1 MNAQMFDRKTGFVP
15 EAVLRS
21 EMIDIAAPAA
31 VVWQILTDLD
41 KYGEWNPFCV
51 HCTSTLEM
59 GAAVN
64 MSLVDYV
71 NPGRLMPN
79 VEYVCAFEPCK
90 RPSWEVPWTEQWPY
104 PGRRALNQ
112 LQLDDTALWHRVRL
126 RLDPT
131 PQGRAL
137 AVTGEVDPVT
147 EARVFISTDHN
158 DATVRF
164 VLRLVTVDPDL
175 LMHVIE

>member
-1 MNAQMFDRKTGFVP
+1 MSAQMLDRKTGFVP

-31 VVWQILTDLD
+31 VVWQVLTDLD

-79 VEYVCAFEPCK
+79 VEYVCAFEPGK
-90 RPSWEVPWTEQWPY
+90 RLSWEMPWTEQWPY
-104 PGRRALNQ
+104 PARRDQIIESLGPASCRYHSTEAFLGENGIHVMRFAGPWVERAFNDTARALKRRAESLHS
-112 LQLDDTALWHRVRL
+112 A
-126 RLDPT
+126 
-131 PQGRAL
+131 
-137 AVTGEVDPVT
+137 
-147 EARVFISTDHN
+147 AR
-158 DATVRF
+158 
-164 VLRLVTVDPDL
+164 
-175 LMHVIE
+175 

>member
-1 MNAQMFDRKTGFVP
+1 MSAQMLDRKTGFVP

-31 VVWQILTDLD
+31 VVWQVLTDLD

-79 VEYVCAFEPCK
+79 VEYVCAFEPGK
-90 RPSWEVPWTEQWPY
+90 RLSWEMPWTEQWPY
-104 PGRRALNQ
+104 PARRDQIIESLGPASCRYHSTEAFLGENGIHVMRFAGPWVERAFNDTARALKRRAE
-112 LQLDDTALWHRVRL
+112 ALHR
-126 RLDPT
+126 
-131 PQGRAL
+131 A
-137 AVTGEVDPVT
+137 
-147 EARVFISTDHN
+147 AR
-158 DATVRF
+158 
-164 VLRLVTVDPDL
+164 
-175 LMHVIE
+175 

>member
-1 MNAQMFDRKTGFVP
+1 MLDRKTGFVP

-31 VVWQILTDLD
+31 VVWQVLTDLD

-79 VEYVCAFEPCK
+79 VEYVCAFEPGK
-90 RPSWEVPWTEQWPY
+90 RLSWEMPWTEQWPY
-104 PGRRALNQ
+104 PARRDQIIESLGPASCRYHSTEAFLGENGIHVMRFAGPWVERAFNDTARALKRRAE
-112 LQLDDTALWHRVRL
+112 ALHR
-126 RLDPT
+126 
-131 PQGRAL
+131 A
-137 AVTGEVDPVT
+137 
-147 EARVFISTDHN
+147 AR
-158 DATVRF
+158 
-164 VLRLVTVDPDL
+164 
-175 LMHVIE
+175 

>member
-1 MNAQMFDRKTGFVP
+1 MNAQMFDRKTGLVP

-79 VEYVCAFEPCK
+79 VEYVCAFEPGK
-90 RPSWEVPWTEQWPY
+90 RLSWQMPWTEQWPY
-104 PGRRALNQ
+104 PARRDQILESLGAASCRYHSTEAFLGENGIHVMRFAGPWIERAFNDTARALKRRAESFHS
-112 LQLDDTALWHRVRL
+112 A
-126 RLDPT
+126 
-131 PQGRAL
+131 
-137 AVTGEVDPVT
+137 
-147 EARVFISTDHN
+147 AR
-158 DATVRF
+158 
-164 VLRLVTVDPDL
+164 
-175 LMHVIE
+175 

>member
-1 MNAQMFDRKTGFVP
+1 MSAQMLDRKTGFVP

-79 VEYVCAFEPCK
+79 VEYVCAFEPGK
-90 RPSWEVPWTEQWPY
+90 RLSWEMPWTEQWPY
-104 PGRRALNQ
+104 PARRDQIIESLGPASCRYHSTEAFLGENGIHVMRFAGPWVERAFNDTARALKRRAESLHS
-112 LQLDDTALWHRVRL
+112 A
-126 RLDPT
+126 
-131 PQGRAL
+131 
-137 AVTGEVDPVT
+137 
-147 EARVFISTDHN
+147 AR
-158 DATVRF
+158 
-164 VLRLVTVDPDL
+164 
-175 LMHVIE
+175 